1 MTRTQVINAI
11 AKKIEAKNY
20 LEIGLQYPSMNYNH
34 INIETKHS
42 VDPGYDIDNYY
53 QDNEDTTNYATH
65 EFESDVF
72 FKKLRAGEHSEF
84 SKDHKWDLIFV
95 DGLHLADQVWRD
107 VMNSVNHLSD
117 SGVIVMHDCNPFC
130 YDNKATR
137 VLEDQHNNQWNGT
150 TWKAMYR
157 LRFSKPDLAV
167 CTLNTDQGLG
177 IVMKGKQDC
186 VEFKNKFFEYRVFE
200 KNLVEDLNLIKDWG
214 VFIKWLEK
222 NNLKLNSK
230 H

>member
-1 MTRTQVINAI
+1 MDASGNAHISYLNIN
-11 AKKIEAKNY
+11 
-20 LEIGLQYPSMNYNH
+20 
-34 INIETKHS
+34 
-42 VDPGYDIDNYY
+42 
-53 QDNEDTTNYATH
+53 
-65 EFESDVF
+65 
-72 FKKLRAGEHSEF
+72 
-84 SKDHKWDLIFV
+84 
-95 DGLHLADQVWRD
+95 DGLKYA
-107 VMNSVNHLSD
+107 
-117 SGVIVMHDCNPFC
+117 
-130 YDNKATR
+130 A
-137 VLEDQHNNQWNGT
+137 WNGT